1 MKTSAR
7 TITKALNGHWHGRY
21 GLCLCPAHANTKS
34 PALSVSDGYDGRLL
48 LRCHAGCDFLS
59 ILDALKGLGL
69 IEGSGHYAPPSYE
82 EMEANRLKEL
92 EKAKKQEARAL
103 ECWNTAKP
111 IHGTLAETYLR
122 SRSIT
127 SPIGES
133 LQFHGSCWHP
143 TGQQLPAMVALVEG
157 AERLAIHRTYLRADG
172 MGKALIEPAKAMLG
186 SVAGGAVRLS
196 GGADKLIVCEGI
208 ETGLSLLSG
217 LVRGSVSVWA
227 ALSTS
232 GMKALTLPDNPA
244 QLTIATDG
252 DEAGRQA
259 GHALATRA
267 TARGWKVSLLPA
279 PDSRDW
285 NDILLMKGAA
295 A

>member
-34 PALSVSDGYDGRLL
+34 PALSISDGYDGRLL

-92 EKAKKQEARAL
+92 EKAKKQEARAIS
-103 ECWNTAKP
+103 CWNTAKP
-111 IHGTLAETYLR
+111 IRGTLAETYLR
-122 SRSIT
+122 SRGIT
-127 SPIGES
+127 SPIGEC
-133 LQFHGSCWHP
+133 LRFHSSSWHP

-172 MGKALIEPAKAMLG
+172 MGKAFVEPAKAMLG

-196 GGADKLIVCEGI
+196 DGADKLIVCEGI

-232 GMKALTLPDNPA
+232 GMKALSLPDKSA
-244 QLTIATDG
+244 LLTIATDG

-259 GHALATRA
+259 GHALAERA
-267 TARGWKVSLLPA
+267 SILGWEVSMLPA
-279 PDSRDW
+279 PDGRDW
-285 NDILLMKGAA
+285 NDILMMKGAA

>member
-69 IEGSGHYAPPSYE
+69 VEGTGHYSPPSYE
-82 EMEANRLKEL
+82 DMEANRLKEL
-92 EKAKKQEARAL
+92 DKAKKQEVRAL
-103 ECWNTAKP
+103 DCWNAAKP

-122 SRSIT
+122 FRGIT
-127 SPIGES
+127 SPVGEC
-133 LQFHGSCWHP
+133 LRFHASCWHP
-143 TGQQLPAMVALVEG
+143 SGQQLPAMVALVEG

-172 MGKALIEPAKAMLG
+172 MGKAAVEPAKAMLG
-186 SVAGGAVRLS
+186 SVAGGAVLLS
-196 GGADKLIVCEGI
+196 GGADKLVVCEGI

-217 LVRGSVSVWA
+217 LVCGSVSVWA

-232 GMKALTLPDNPA
+232 GMKALSLPEQPA
-244 QLTIATDG
+244 ALTVATDG

-259 GHALATRA
+259 GHALAERA
-267 TARGWKVSLLPA
+267 SALGWQVSMLPA
-279 PDSRDW
+279 PDGRDW
-285 NDILLMKGAA
+285 NDILTMKGAA

>member
-1 MKTSAR
+1 MKASAR

-21 GLCLCPAHANTKS
+21 GLCLCPAHANTRS
-34 PALSVSDGYDGRLL
+34 PALSISDGYDGRLL

-82 EMEANRLKEL
+82 EMEASRLKEL
-92 EKAKKQEARAL
+92 EKAKKQEARAIS
-103 ECWNTAKP
+103 CWNTAKP
-111 IHGTLAETYLR
+111 IRGTLAEIYLR
-122 SRSIT
+122 SRGTIL
-127 SPIGES
+127 PNGGS
-133 LQFHGSCWHP
+133 LRFHSSCWHP

-172 MGKALIEPAKAMLG
+172 MGKASVEPAKAMLG

-196 GGADKLIVCEGI
+196 DGAGKLVVCEGI

-232 GMKALTLPDNPA
+232 GMKALTLPDKPA
-244 QLTIATDG
+244 LLTVATDG

-259 GHALATRA
+259 GHALAERA
-267 TARGWKVSLLPA
+267 SALGWQVSMLPA
-279 PDSRDW
+279 PDGRDW
-285 NDILLMKGAA
+285 NDILVMKGAA

>member
-34 PALSVSDGYDGRLL
+34 PALSISDGYDGRLL

-69 IEGSGHYAPPSYE
+69 IEGTSHYTPPTFK
-82 EMEANRLKEL
+82 EMEVNRLKEL
-92 EKAKKQEARAL
+92 DKAKKQEARAL
-103 ECWNTAKP
+103 ECWNMGNP
-111 IHGTLAETYLR
+111 IHGAPAEIYLR
-122 SRSIT
+122 SRGIT
-127 SPIGES
+127 SPIGEC
-133 LQFHGSCWHP
+133 LRFHDSCWHP
-143 TGQQLPAMVALVEG
+143 SGKQLPAMVALVEG

-172 MGKALIEPAKAMLG
+172 MSKAAIEPAKAMLG

-196 GGADKLIVCEGI
+196 DGADKLIVCEGI

-232 GMKALTLPDNPA
+232 GMKSLSLPDIRHAGNPCLWRGGNGRSVKQA
-244 QLTIATDG
+244 AKRKNVIAKCLCIIRLQPPSK
-252 DEAGRQA
+252 RQQ
-259 GHALATRA
+259 
-267 TARGWKVSLLPA
+267 
-279 PDSRDW
+279 
-285 NDILLMKGAA
+285 
-295 A
+295 

>member
-34 PALSVSDGYDGRLL
+34 PALSISDGYDGRLL
-48 LRCHAGCDFLS
+48 LHCHAGCNFLS

-69 IEGSGHYAPPSYE
+69 VEGSGHYAPPSHE
-82 EMEANRLKEL
+82 EMEANRRQEL
-92 EKAKKQEARAL
+92 EKAEKQEARAL
-103 ECWNTAKP
+103 SCWNMAKP

-122 SRSIT
+122 SRGIT
-127 SPIGES
+127 SPIGEC
-133 LQFHGSCWHP
+133 LRFHASCWHP
-143 TGQQLPAMVALVEG
+143 SGQQLPAMVALVEG

-172 MGKALIEPAKAMLG
+172 MSKASVEPAKAMLG

-196 GGADKLIVCEGI
+196 DSTDKLVVCEGI

-232 GMKALTLPDNPA
+232 GMKALTLPDKPA
-244 QLTIATDG
+244 LLTIATDG

-259 GHALATRA
+259 GHALAERA
-267 TARGWKVSLLPA
+267 SALGWQVSMLPA

>member
-1 MKTSAR
+1 MSTSAQA
-7 TITKALNGHWHGRY
+7 ITRALNGHWHGRY

-34 PALSVSDGYDGRLL
+34 PALSISDGHNGRLL
-48 LRCHAGCDFLS
+48 LHCYAGCDFLS

-69 IEGSGHYAPPSYE
+69 VEGSGIYVPPSHE
-82 EMEANRLKEL
+82 EIELNRLKER
-92 EKAKKQEARAL
+92 EKAKIQETRAL

-122 SRSIT
+122 TRSINCT
-127 SPIGES
+127 LGVT
-133 LQFHGSCWHP
+133 LRFHPSCWHP
-143 TGQQLPAMVALVEG
+143 SGQKLPAMVALVEG

-172 MGKALIEPAKAMLG
+172 IGKARAEPAKAMLG
-186 SVAGGAVRLS
+186 SVSGGAVRLS
-196 GGADKLIVCEGI
+196 DGSDKLIVCEGI

-232 GMKALTLPDNPA
+232 GMNALTLPEKPA
-244 QLTIATDG
+244 LLTVATDG

-267 TARGWKVSLLPA
+267 TALGWKVSLLPA
-279 PDSRDW
+279 PDGRDW
-285 NDILLMKGAA
+285 NDILMMKGAA

>member
-1 MKTSAR
+1 MNTRAR

-34 PALSVSDGYDGRLL
+34 PALSISDGHNGRLL
-48 LRCHAGCDFLS
+48 LHCYAGCDFLS

-69 IEGSGHYAPPSYE
+69 VEGSGIYVPPSHE
-82 EMEANRLKEL
+82 EIELNRLKER
-92 EKAKKQEARAL
+92 EKAKLQEARAL

-122 SRSIT
+122 TRSINCT
-127 SPIGES
+127 LGVTLRFNP
-133 LQFHGSCWHP
+133 SCWHP
-143 TGQQLPAMVALVEG
+143 SGQKLPAMVALVEG

-172 MGKALIEPAKAMLG
+172 MGKAAVEPAKAMLG

-196 GGADKLIVCEGI
+196 DGADKLIVCEGI

-232 GMKALTLPDNPA
+232 GMKALTLPDKSA
-244 QLTIATDG
+244 LLTIATDG

-267 TARGWKVSLLPA
+267 TALGWKVSLLPA
-279 PDSRDW
+279 PDGRDW
-285 NDILLMKGAA
+285 NDILMMKGAA

>member
-21 GLCLCPAHANTKS
+21 GLCLCPAHANTRS
-34 PALSVSDGYDGRLL
+34 PALSISDGYDGRLL

-69 IEGSGHYAPPSYE
+69 VEGSGHYAPPSYE
-82 EMEANRLKEL
+82 EMEAHKLKEL
-92 EKAKKQEARAL
+92 DKAKKQEARAL
-103 ECWNTAKP
+103 ECWNVAKP
-111 IHGTLAETYLR
+111 IHGTLADTYLR
-122 SRSIT
+122 SRGIT
-127 SPIGES
+127 STVGEC
-133 LQFHGSCWHP
+133 LRFHGSCWHP
-143 TGQQLPAMVALVEG
+143 TSQQLPAMVALVEG

-172 MGKALIEPAKAMLG
+172 MSKASVEPAKAMLG

-196 GGADKLIVCEGI
+196 DGTDKLVVCEGI

-227 ALSTS
+227 TLSTS
-232 GMKALTLPDNPA
+232 GMKALTLPDKPA
-244 QLTIATDG
+244 LLTIATDG
-252 DEAGRQA
+252 DQAGRQA
-259 GHALATRA
+259 GHALAERA
-267 TARGWKVSLLPA
+267 SALGWQVSMLPA
-279 PDSRDW
+279 PDGRDW